1 MVSSFWIVGRILAE
15 ISENWLKNLTAVYF
29 SGKLKSKRK
38 LPERKGRISMDFQK
52 LVEFRNTHNPYAKK
66 EGIVVEEIR
75 AGYARV
81 TKTVQADDINPAGLA
96 HGGIYFALADTAAGA
111 ASAPHGYFAV
121 TVNAN
126 YNYLRAVKPG
136 DTLIAEG
143 TECKTGKTICVYDVR
158 VTDQTGTLIGT
169 GSFTYYLL
177 DRKIEL

>member
-1 MVSSFWIVGRILAE
+1 MMSRILTAF
-15 ISENWLKNLTAVYF
+15 SENCLKNLTAVSF
-29 SGKLKSKRK
+29 SGKLNEIR
-38 LPERKGRISMDFQK
+38 LPVRKGWIGMDFQK
-52 LVEFRNTHNPYAKK
+52 LMEFRNTHNPYAKK

-75 AGYARV
+75 LGYARV
-81 TKTVQADDINPAGLA
+81 TKTVLPDDINPAGLA

-111 ASAPHGYFAV
+111 ASASHGDFAV

-126 YNYLRAVKPG
+126 YNYLRSAKPG

-143 TECKTGKTICVYDVR
+143 TECKTGKSICVYDVR
-158 VTDQTGTLIGT
+158 VTNQDGALIGT

>member
-1 MVSSFWIVGRILAE
+1 
-15 ISENWLKNLTAVYF
+15 
-29 SGKLKSKRK
+29 
-38 LPERKGRISMDFQK
+38 MDFEK

-75 AGYARV
+75 LGYARV
-81 TKTVQADDINPAGLA
+81 TKAVLPDDINPAGLA

-111 ASAPHGYFAV
+111 ASASHGYFAV

-126 YNYLRAVKPG
+126 YNYLRAAKPG

-158 VTDQTGTLIGT
+158 VTTQDGTHVGTGT
-169 GSFTYYLL
+169 FTYYLL

>member
-1 MVSSFWIVGRILAE
+1 MMGRILAAF
-15 ISENWLKNLTAVYF
+15 SENFLKNLTAVSF
-29 SGKLKSKRK
+29 LGKLNENT
-38 LPERKGRISMDFQK
+38 LPVRKGRIGMDFQK

-75 AGYARV
+75 LGYARV
-81 TKTVQADDINPAGLA
+81 TKTVLPDDINPAGLA

-111 ASAPHGYFAV
+111 ASASHGYYAV

-126 YNYLRAVKPG
+126 YNYLHSAKPG

-143 TECKTGKTICVYDVR
+143 TECKTGKSICVYDVR
-158 VTDQTGTLIGT
+158 VTNQDGALIGT

>member
-1 MVSSFWIVGRILAE
+1 
-15 ISENWLKNLTAVYF
+15 
-29 SGKLKSKRK
+29 
-38 LPERKGRISMDFQK
+38 MDFQK

-75 AGYARV
+75 LGYARV
-81 TKTVQADDINPAGLA
+81 TKTVLPDDINPAGLA

-111 ASAPHGYFAV
+111 ASHGYFAV

-126 YNYLRAVKPG
+126 YNYLRSAKPG

-143 TECKTGKTICVYDVR
+143 TECKTGKSICVYDVR
-158 VTDQTGTLIGT
+158 VTNQDGALIGT